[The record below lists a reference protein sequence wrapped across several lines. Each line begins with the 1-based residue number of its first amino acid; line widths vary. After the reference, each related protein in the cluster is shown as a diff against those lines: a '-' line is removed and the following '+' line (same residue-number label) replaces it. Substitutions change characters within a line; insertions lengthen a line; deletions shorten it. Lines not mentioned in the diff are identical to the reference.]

1 MDVKI
6 IAKVGRRL
14 KRFLSRFSD
23 CFNRSESREDL
34 ETYVNGQVSGLH
46 NMRLAD
52 KVRRLMR
59 RLLVRNLNAFTV
71 SAKSDLME
79 SGRLSLSEKLRQ

>member
-46 NMRLAD
+46 RKSVEPMA
-52 KVRRLMR
+52 
-59 RLLVRNLNAFTV
+59 LNATNTAAV
-71 SAKSDLME
+71 P
-79 SGRLSLSEKLRQ
+79 G